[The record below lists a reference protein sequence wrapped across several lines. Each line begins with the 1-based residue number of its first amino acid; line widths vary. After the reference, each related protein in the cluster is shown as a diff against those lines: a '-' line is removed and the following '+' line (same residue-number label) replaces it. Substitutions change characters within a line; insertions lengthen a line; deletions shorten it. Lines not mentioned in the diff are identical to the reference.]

1 MERFAQLVVGF
12 VSIAVLLV
20 IAAAAL
26 YACWWLVM
34 LAVRYLPIVGRR
46 HKHAD
51 WDRMNS
57 E

>member
-1 MERFAQLVVGF
+1 MERLVQLAAGF
-12 VSIAVLLV
+12 VSIAMLLAV
-20 IAAAAL
+20 AGGAL

-34 LAVRYLPIVGRR
+34 VAVRYLPIVGRR